1 MKFKKLTS
9 GKWFK
14 KLGLPL
20 LVLLFLTIISAVIIN
35 LYFSPVLSNQ
45 LKKSVFKLSNGLYQ
59 VDFTKSSIYIISGR
73 IIIDHLILKPDTAV
87 FNRLKKAGK
96 APNNV
101 YTLSVGRI
109 ILKHIHPFKLYF
121 KKDLDV
127 DEIVISRPSV
137 QVIYQKLH
145 DQNLSENGK
154 KTLYQRISGTL
165 KSVHVGHILL
175 DSINLRYQ
183 EEIDHRTKIT
193 YLKEIDLKGTDL
205 LIDSAS
211 QNDKSRFNFCKDITA
226 VFNHYKGQTQNG
238 LYQYQANS
246 ITFSSS
252 KANIKMVDAVFMPLK
267 TVSDIAGKQN
277 LQRRKFKLETDS
289 IRIDHFDYRAFIGY
303 RKLLASD
310 ITIFGKQIDIFYD
323 HTLPR
328 KPMNAAKSGL
338 FFMLKK
344 VHRDIAVKSV
354 HFKDVDVIYTE
365 ISAKTKLRG
374 AITFE
379 KLSGSVSNIVTG
391 NDTLQANRKL
401 SASLTA
407 NLMGYGKLD
416 VDFQLDA
423 ADPASILYYKGSL
436 GAMNLVNLNNATKP
450 LGLIQFT
457 NGIVTSL
464 NFDMQANAGKATGRV
479 VFLYHDLNVILLK
492 QDEKNTLHRMSFM
505 SVLANA
511 FVLIRDNPRFNDSA
525 RVANVVFERPENT
538 SYLGLIWRSVYAGI
552 KESIGLSAEVEQK
565 LRQKVTDYKQNK
577 EQRIKNKA
585 GRKERR
591 RLRRLKRNL
600 KEAQDY
606 KSDAS
611 FRYVFLLLCSNQYVS
626 NNIIPVVWIF

>member
-9 GKWFK
+9 SKWFK

-59 VDFTKSSIYIISGR
+59 VDFTKSSIHIISSR

-101 YTLSVGRI
+101 YTLSVDRI
-109 ILKHIHPFKLYF
+109 VLKHIHPFKLYF
-121 KKDLDV
+121 KKELDV

-137 QVIYQKLH
+137 QIIYQKLH
-145 DQNLSENGK
+145 DQDLSENGK

-175 DSINLRYQ
+175 DNINLRYQ
-183 EEIDHRTKIT
+183 EENDQRTKIT
-193 YLKEIDLKGTDL
+193 HLKEIDLKGTNL

-226 VFNHYKGQTQNG
+226 VFNHYKGQTRNG

-246 ITFSSS
+246 VTFSSS
-252 KANIKMVDAVFMPLK
+252 KSNIKIADAVFMPLK
-267 TVSDIAGKQN
+267 TVSGTVGKQN

-289 IRIDHFDYRAFIGY
+289 IRVDHFDYRAFIGY
-303 RKLLASD
+303 RKLIASD

-328 KPMNAAKSGL
+328 NPMNAAKSGL

-354 HFKDVDVIYTE
+354 HFKDIDVIYSE

-374 AITFE
+374 VIPFE
-379 KLSGSVSNIVTG
+379 KLNGSVYNIITG
-391 NDTLQANRKL
+391 NDTLHVSRKL
-401 SASLTA
+401 RADLTT
-407 NLMGYGKLD
+407 NLMGYGKMD
-416 VDFQLDA
+416 VSLEF
-423 ADPASILYYKGSL
+423 DPADSANILHYKGTL
-436 GAMNLVNLNNATKP
+436 GQMNLVNLNPATKP

-457 NGIVTSL
+457 NGIVTNLS
-464 NFDMQANAGKATGRV
+464 FDMQANAERATGRV
-479 VFLYHDLNVILLK
+479 TFLYHDLNMVLLK
-492 QDEKNTLHRMSFM
+492 EDEKNALRRMSFI
-505 SVLANA
+505 SILANA

-538 SYLGLIWRSVYAGI
+538 SYLGLIWRSVYSGI

-565 LRQKVTDYKQNK
+565 LRQKLNDFKQNK
-577 EQRIKNKA
+577 AQRIQKKA
-585 GRKERR
+585 DRQERR
-591 RLRRLKRNL
+591 KARRLKRHL
-600 KEAQDY
+600 KEAQD
-606 KSDAS
+606 
-611 FRYVFLLLCSNQYVS
+611 F
-626 NNIIPVVWIF
+626 